1 MSIWYFIIGALIAV
15 IGMMFIY
22 QSTIYTIE
30 GKLQE
35 DKTDNEIYQDL
46 VRIQTMFFIKHAV
59 VEIVPLILIV
69 LAFMNPEP
77 ASSMSPLII
86 LAVVWIGALLRIYQ
100 THQRVASNLKKEQF
114 RGFLTKFMMIEI
126 GLISAFPIIAA
137 VGSLTLNVG

>member
-46 VRIQTMFFIKHAV
+46 VRIQTMFFYQARRSRNCSVDFNRTSIYEPRTCIKHESINYFGSRLDWSIA
-59 VEIVPLILIV
+59 PHLS
-69 LAFMNPEP
+69 N
-77 ASSMSPLII
+77 SSTGSK
-86 LAVVWIGALLRIYQ
+86 Q
-100 THQRVASNLKKEQF
+100 LKK
-114 RGFLTKFMMIEI
+114 RAVSWIPNEI
-126 GLISAFPIIAA
+126 HDDRNRFDKCISNYSSRWFTYA
-137 VGSLTLNVG
+137 